1 MFLNHNIILEI
12 LEIMP
17 KRQKTR
23 RVGPSVLNIEP
34 YDGNTHLQKIKAW
47 EVSEKSNNDVQGCFE
62 NIIGSVITKTVEEE
76 SIKYEEDCER
86 RRRQIEEEERDE
98 QDL

>member
-34 YDGNTHLQKIKAW
+34 YDRNTHLHKIKAW

>member
-1 MFLNHNIILEI
+1 
-12 LEIMP
+12 MP
-17 KRQKTR
+17 RRQKTQ

-76 SIKYEEDCER
+76 SFEYEEDCER
-86 RRRQIEEEERDE
+86 RRRQIEEIVIENKSNI
-98 QDL
+98 QWVFGLFGNFSI